1 MMPSGDPINTYNRTI
16 TGRALYWLHYRAAA
30 KDCRAVFKRFSRLL
44 KVLEHDKKPK
54 WWVFR
59 SWGRVGTTI
68 GGTKLDSFD
77 ERLDA
82 TRLDRFDKFI
92 TNANKMLKNSFISSA
107 KRDIFVSK

>member
-1 MMPSGDPINTYNRTI
+1 MT
-16 TGRALYWLHYRAAA
+16 
-30 KDCRAVFKRFSRLL
+30 FLL
-44 KVLEHDKKPK
+44 FQVLEHDLKPK

-82 TRLDRFDKFI
+82 TR
-92 TNANKMLKNSFISSA
+92 
-107 KRDIFVSK
+107 

>member
-1 MMPSGDPINTYNRTI
+1 MKVDS
-16 TGRALYWLHYRAAA
+16 ALCLIVDQTHPVLASD
-30 KDCRAVFKRFSRLL
+30 KLVLQKPVLFF
-44 KVLEHDKKPK
+44 KVLEHDRKPK

-82 TRLDRFDKFI
+82 TRFDVIIFLP
-92 TNANKMLKNSFISSA
+92 TS
-107 KRDIFVSK
+107 KRL